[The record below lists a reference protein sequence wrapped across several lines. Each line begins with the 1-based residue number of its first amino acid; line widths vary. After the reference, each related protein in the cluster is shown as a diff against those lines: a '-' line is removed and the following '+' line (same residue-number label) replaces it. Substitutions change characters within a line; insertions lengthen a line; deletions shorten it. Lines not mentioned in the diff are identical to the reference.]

1 MAVTG
6 FFHHIGTFL
15 LLATTVLLIITTIS
29 APVVNDIGLLKVTLS
44 NATSNHYSQV
54 SFGTFGYCYLN
65 TADNGRDYCSHSHV
79 GYRPAN
85 IMTSI
90 EDTTFSKTSRDATH
104 VLTRVMI
111 LHPIA
116 TGIAF
121 IAFVL
126 ALGSG
131 FFGSLLAAFTSLLAF
146 IVTLVALICDFV
158 LFAIIRDNVNDDG
171 AGSHA
176 SYSVGIWTIL
186 AAAITSLL
194 GAAVVLLT
202 CCSAR
207 LHKRRR
213 DSAVVKSDYGAP
225 ARKRRWF

>member
-1 MAVTG
+1 M
-6 FFHHIGTFL
+6 
-15 LLATTVLLIITTIS
+15 
-29 APVVNDIGLLKVTLS
+29 
-44 NATSNHYSQV
+44 
-54 SFGTFGYCYLN
+54 
-65 TADNGRDYCSHSHV
+65 
-79 GYRPAN
+79 GYRPAD
-85 IMTSI
+85 IMASI
-90 EDTTFSKTSRDATH
+90 EDTTFSRTSRDATH

-121 IAFVL
+121 VAFVL

-131 FFGSLLAAFTSLLAF
+131 FFGSLLAALASLLAF
-146 IVTLVALICDFV
+146 VVTLVALVCDFV
-158 LFAIIRDNVNDDG
+158 LFAIIRDKVNGDG

-213 DSAVVKSDYGAP
+213 DSAVVKSEYGAP
-225 ARKRRWF
+225 AKRRRWF